1 LVNKGNKKRKKGLP
15 TVEEILRWIPTRNP
29 ILEWSTNTED
39 LVEIKVPKFKSNIG
53 KSFCKLLKKEE
64 TFIAKMDK
72 IGSLVWRHSD
82 GAKTVKDILEILKKK
97 YPLEKDIDQRLFLFI
112 QQMHSL
118 DYIILK

>member
-1 LVNKGNKKRKKGLP
+1 MVNKGNKKRKKGLP

-82 GAKTVKDILEILKKK
+82 GVNTVKDILEILKKE

-112 QQMHSL
+112 QQMHIL